1 MQKSQRLKSA
11 VIQVVDNQLSSNE
24 PPETRETLNRLLS
37 EGFSEQE
44 AKELI
49 GTVVVAE
56 VFHVMNEGKEFDAA
70 RYAEALDRLP
80 ERPGEN
86 S

>member
-1 MQKSQRLKSA
+1 MKKSQRLESA
-11 VIQVVDNQLSSNE
+11 IIQVVENQLHSNE
-24 PPETRETLNRLLS
+24 PPETRLTLNRLIS

-44 AKELI
+44 AKKLI

-56 VFHVMNEGKEFDAA
+56 VFQVVKDGKEFDAQ

-80 ERPGEN
+80 VKPAEL